1 MSRLTRDGTAESVS
15 RDQNIICPVQLTT
28 SRIDNLTPLIL
39 ALAVW
44 HDHIHTYIQRQN
56 MRHFTRDGTEQCKKS
71 PSKTS
76 LVHIYISR
84 ANPIDLDCFL
94 KKNLNASTVVV
105 DLLNISQSEGKIAK
119 RLGGIIGCKDKTS
132 S

>member
-28 SRIDNLTPLIL
+28 SKIGNLTPLIL
-39 ALAVW
+39 ALAIW

-56 MRHFTRDGTEQCKKS
+56 MRHFTRDGTEQCQS
-71 PSKTS
+71 GPSKTS
-76 LVHIYISR
+76 LVHIYTSR
-84 ANPIDLDCFL
+84 ANPIDLDCYL
-94 KKNLNASTVVV
+94 KKNLNASTA
-105 DLLNISQSEGKIAK
+105 DLLNIPQSEGKIAK